1 MRVIIC
7 RKEEAI
13 FRARSRSAHLRLRII
28 ALNFEFCTRLVVRRM
43 KMVMRLALLSAKMV
57 K

>member
-43 KMVMRLALLSAKMV
+43 KMAMRLALLSAKMV